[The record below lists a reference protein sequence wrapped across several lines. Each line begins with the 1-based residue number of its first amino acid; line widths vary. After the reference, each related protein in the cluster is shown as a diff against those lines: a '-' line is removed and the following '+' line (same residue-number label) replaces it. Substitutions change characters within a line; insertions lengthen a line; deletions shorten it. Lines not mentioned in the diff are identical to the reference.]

1 LAMHLRVRDTT
12 TVGLADRGTRLATIS
27 EAMCLHGRDDD
38 R

>member
-1 LAMHLRVRDTT
+1 MQARVSDTT
-12 TVGLADRGTRLATIS
+12 TKKHADRSTRLVTIS